1 MQPIDIGDLRLDAG
15 NTSKQSA
22 LYLAI
27 QDKILNGQWPTNGR
41 LPATRLL
48 AEELRVSRN
57 TVTAVYE
64 QLKAEGYI
72 ESRRGAGYFIQW
84 ATPDHYLHTNTQGD
98 LQRSVPP
105 PSLSHSPLDGEE
117 THQRPPF
124 DAHVRNRPFAPG
136 VPDLA
141 QFPYKKWARSLQC
154 HFQRA
159 HLGGQN
165 DIQGNLA
172 LRQAL
177 SDYLSF
183 SRSVDASP
191 QRIIIT
197 VGAQQ
202 ALYIAINAILD
213 AGEKVMMENP
223 GYAQMRKVLDRSKID
238 VSYLP
243 VDAKTG
249 ADISLLDQFDGKAVY
264 LTPSNQYPMGTSLNT
279 NDRMRCIEWAAQ
291 KTDGKQAR
299 WIIEDDY
306 DSEFQFANRPYP
318 SLQGLA
324 TKFHGDAA
332 NVIYVGTFSKT
343 LLPAIRV
350 GYMVVPASLVEK
362 CLSVK
367 DAIGGDSAMHIEE
380 VLAEFIAEGDYLRH
394 IRKMRTLY
402 QEKQRVFVQALH
414 EHFGDRMEVISQAAG
429 LHVTF
434 RWQGGFTARDAKALL
449 EEKGVTIRTLAFYC
463 DAETV
468 DEVPDWMH
476 RTLVAG
482 FGNSSLE
489 NIRQGVKKLAEC
501 FEAEC

>member
-1 MQPIDIGDLRLDAG
+1 MQPIDIGDLRLDAS

-22 LYLAI
+22 LYLAV
-27 QDKILNGQWPTNGR
+27 QDKILNGLWPTNGR

-84 ATPDHYLHTNTQGD
+84 AMPDQYLHTNINSER
-98 LQRSVPP
+98 QRSPETKCVVA
-105 PSLSHSPLDGEE
+105 DREE
-117 THQRPPF
+117 KRPPF

-154 HFQRA
+154 HFQRSI
-159 HLGGQN
+159 LGGQN

-202 ALYIAINAILD
+202 ALYIAINAILE

-223 GYAQMRKVLDRSKID
+223 GYAQMRKVLDRSNID
-238 VSYLP
+238 VSYMP
-243 VDAKTG
+243 VDAITG
-249 ADISLLDQFDGKAVY
+249 ADISLLDKFDGKAVY

-279 NDRMRCIEWAAQ
+279 NDRMRCIEWATQ
-291 KTDGKQAR
+291 KTQGEQAR

-324 TKFHGDAA
+324 AKFQGEAA
-332 NVIYVGTFSKT
+332 NVIYIGTFSKT

-350 GYMVVPASLVEK
+350 GYMVVPESLVEK

-367 DAIGGDSAMHIEE
+367 DAIGGDTAMHIEE

-402 QEKQRVFVQALH
+402 QEKQRVFVEALH
-414 EHFGDRMEVISQAAG
+414 QHFGDEVEVISQAAG

-434 RWQGGFTARDAKALL
+434 RWQGGLTALEAKALL
-449 EEKGVTIRTLAFYC
+449 EEKGVTIRTLLFYC
-463 DAETV
+463 DADSVSDMPE
-468 DEVPDWMH
+468 WMQ

-482 FGNSSLE
+482 FGNSSLDD
-489 NIRQGVKKLAEC
+489 IRQGVKKLAEC
-501 FEAEC
+501 FSCQ